1 MCGGGGT
8 AQLFGLWAMMNGPH
22 NISRLAINGV
32 LIEVRFMVMILVMRI
47 GQGCLSVLDIRKQGG
62 IGCSG

>member
-1 MCGGGGT
+1 
-8 AQLFGLWAMMNGPH
+8 MMNGPH